1 MSCISAFQHHI
12 SGFSCWGWVFLLGKL
27 DWLQNWW
34 SQDCIWF
41 PCIYPQGKE
50 EQPLEKIS
58 ILRLHHILIL
68 MFQQIAF
75 YNQWF
80 ELYPEFLSNPFYIA
94 GESYA
99 GVYVPTLAYEVVKG
113 IISNLVPYVWLFKS
127 LTKNIRERKQRGKNI
142 KINKN

>member
-1 MSCISAFQHHI
+1 
-12 SGFSCWGWVFLLGKL
+12 
-27 DWLQNWW
+27 
-34 SQDCIWF
+34 
-41 PCIYPQGKE
+41 
-50 EQPLEKIS
+50 
-58 ILRLHHILIL
+58 

-113 IISNLVPYVWLFKS
+113 IISNLVPYV
-127 LTKNIRERKQRGKNI
+127 
-142 KINKN
+142 

>member
-1 MSCISAFQHHI
+1 
-12 SGFSCWGWVFLLGKL
+12 
-27 DWLQNWW
+27 
-34 SQDCIWF
+34 
-41 PCIYPQGKE
+41 
-50 EQPLEKIS
+50 
-58 ILRLHHILIL
+58 

-127 LTKNIRERKQRGKNI
+127 LTKNIRERKQRGK
-142 KINKN
+142 KYKKK